1 MKGTNS
7 LCLPCC
13 SCALLQYDEL
23 AAKLSGVDSVVIAK
37 MDATAN
43 EIDVEGVNVQGFP
56 TIMFF
61 PGDDK
66 VYTLLT
72 TLLTTTALYTS
83 HYLLVLSNASA
94 DAACYSK
101 SALTSWCC

>member
-1 MKGTNS
+1 MY
-7 LCLPCC
+7 CLIKLLMRCTCLAP
-13 SCALLQYDEL
+13 SFLLLQYDEL

-61 PGDDK
+61 PGNDK
-66 VYTLLT
+66 VLTHCLL
-72 TLLTTTALYTS
+72 
-83 HYLLVLSNASA
+83 
-94 DAACYSK
+94 
-101 SALTSWCC
+101 